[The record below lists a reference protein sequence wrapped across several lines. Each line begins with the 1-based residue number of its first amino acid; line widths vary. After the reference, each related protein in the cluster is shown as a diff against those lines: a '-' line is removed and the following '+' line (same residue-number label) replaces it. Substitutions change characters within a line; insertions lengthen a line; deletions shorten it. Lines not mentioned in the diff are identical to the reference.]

1 MDELFAVEIPAT
13 IAVDDWPRL
22 AGRAAAAGTAG
33 T

>member
-13 IAVDDWPRL
+13 SGVDDWPGL
-22 AGRAAAAGTAG
+22 ASLAAAAGTAG